1 MEITDEVR
9 SRMGTAT
16 NTDGTWTLT
25 FVRQLDHP
33 VEKVW
38 RAITESDLLAAWFP
52 CDVVGE
58 RRAGADIRLLFWPD
72 VVEKYEV
79 AEPDTRGHIEV
90 WEPPTRFELTWE
102 GDHLRWEL
110 SPTPTGTTLTL
121 TTVIE
126 DPTIATDAAA
136 GYHVCLDRLQVR
148 LDSGA
153 AAPLADHPKELEAAY
168 GAAAIVRE
176 AAP

>member
-16 NTDGTWTLT
+16 ITDGTWTLT
-25 FVRQLDHP
+25 YVRHLHHP

-38 RAITESDLLAAWFP
+38 RAITESEHLAAWFP
-52 CDVVGE
+52 CDIVGE
-58 RRAGADIRLLFWPD
+58 RRSGVDIELRFWPD
-72 VVEKYEV
+72 VVERFEV
-79 AEPDTRGHIEV
+79 AEPNTKGRIDV
-90 WEPPTRFELTWE
+90 WDPPTRFELWWE

-110 SPTPTGTTLTL
+110 EPTSTGTTLRL

-126 DPTIATDAAA
+126 DPAIATDAAA
-136 GYHVCLDRLQVR
+136 GWHVCLDRLQVR

-153 AAPLADHPKELEAAY
+153 AAPLADHPKELEAEYAVAAK
-168 GAAAIVRE
+168 AAAR
-176 AAP
+176 